1 MVKHGLGKNEDQHKD
16 SEHSCYC
23 IFFFFIPD
31 IFCQMRFKN
40 TVETD
45 SSTGKK
51 RGGERNSITPQR
63 NYKVFTVLRLVADE

>member
-1 MVKHGLGKNEDQHKD
+1 
-16 SEHSCYC
+16 
-23 IFFFFIPD
+23 
-31 IFCQMRFKN
+31 MRFKN

-45 SSTGKK
+45 SSTGKKKKK

>member
-1 MVKHGLGKNEDQHKD
+1 
-16 SEHSCYC
+16 
-23 IFFFFIPD
+23 
-31 IFCQMRFKN
+31 MRFKN

-45 SSTGKK
+45 SSTGKKK

>member
-1 MVKHGLGKNEDQHKD
+1 
-16 SEHSCYC
+16 
-23 IFFFFIPD
+23 
-31 IFCQMRFKN
+31 MRFKN